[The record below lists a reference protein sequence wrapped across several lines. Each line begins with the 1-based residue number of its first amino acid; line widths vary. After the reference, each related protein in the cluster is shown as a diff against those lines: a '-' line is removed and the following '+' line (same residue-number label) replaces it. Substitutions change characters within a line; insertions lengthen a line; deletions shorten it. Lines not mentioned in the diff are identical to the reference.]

1 MGLQRVR
8 HNLLT
13 EQQQMLL
20 TPVILTLKKLC
31 GSFPVL
37 SQPFIMEAVS
47 SFHLEC
53 SPYLV
58 FTIYCLISKNDLSH
72 GE

>member
-1 MGLQRVR
+1 
-8 HNLLT
+8 
-13 EQQQMLL
+13 MLL
-20 TPVILTLKKLC
+20 TPVILTLIILC

-58 FTIYCLISKNDLSH
+58 FTIYCLISKNDLSL